1 MFPLHKYWIYS
12 KLPPLWVN
20 PGEPLI
26 NATHSHPVRLFPHHT
41 RLVTSHTPEP
51 NTSSAMP
58 VPPNARMKPKDD
70 LTEPIPDALS
80 LPDLDGSEK
89 DTQPK
94 NVDHIGSYNLV
105 DATKPR
111 IIVPGQ

>member
-1 MFPLHKYWIYS
+1 
-12 KLPPLWVN
+12 
-20 PGEPLI
+20 
-26 NATHSHPVRLFPHHT
+26 
-41 RLVTSHTPEP
+41 
-51 NTSSAMP
+51 
-58 VPPNARMKPKDD
+58 MKPKDD